1 MNPNDKSNATD
12 PAFTFTCTRE
22 QMAKADVLTPEAR
35 EVAKALAATI
45 DEIDDLQATY
55 QRMRDGAQ

>member
-1 MNPNDKSNATD
+1 MNQNDSSKPAD

-22 QMAKADVLTPEAR
+22 QMAEANVLTPEAR
-35 EVAKALAATI
+35 EIAKALAATL
-45 DEIDDLQATY
+45 DEIDALQATY